1 MKGRKIKWKISLKGA
16 CKPLTYLRKWQS
28 TQGSLWGTSTGKHIQ
43 SVLHHILLAQIHAQS
58 TALFLSHGKS
68 KCKTSKYEKK
78 PTIDFCT
85 HLHHTHTK
93 DTYPACQ
100 ECRMAKGI
108 LVPQKRFCMYK
119 ESQQIQNS
127 RPGSTSIKT
136 SPSRPTTSV
145 RFQMATVPAFL
156 SRTKA
161 LLFSPPVS
169 KA

>member
-28 TQGSLWGTSTGKHIQ
+28 TQGSLWGTSTGKHIHVCSPSHFVSSDSRTKHCPF
-43 SVLHHILLAQIHAQS
+43 SVPRKIQMQDFIIWKEAHNRLLHTPS
-58 TALFLSHGKS
+58 S
-68 KCKTSKYEKK
+68 
-78 PTIDFCT
+78 
-85 HLHHTHTK
+85 HTHK
-93 DTYPACQ
+93 RHLSCLP